1 MDELNK
7 QVAESTGISE
17 AQAQTAVT
25 TVLGFLKTRLP
36 EPLAGQ
42 LDGLLGGAA
51 GAAGGVAG
59 AAGGLAGGLAGTAG
73 DVLGGLGGMLGGKKE

>member
-1 MDELNK
+1 MEELIK
-7 QVAESTGISE
+7 QVTERTGISE
-17 AQAQTAVT
+17 QQARGAVD

-42 LDGLLGGAA
+42 LDGLVGGAT
-51 GAAGGVAG
+51 GAAGGIAG
-59 AAGGLAGGLAGTAG
+59 AAG

>member
-1 MDELNK
+1 MDELVR
-7 QVAESTGISE
+7 QVVERTGISE
-17 AQAQTAVT
+17 SQAQTAVT
-25 TVLGFLKTRLP
+25 TVLGFIKGRLP

-51 GAAGGVAG
+51 GAAGGLAG
-59 AAGGLAGGLAGTAG
+59 AAGGLAGTAG